1 MRPMSTDGAGDQLR
15 SARPARSDERGIGQ
29 IALVLLLALAVIA
42 TIVMVFTDNA
52 VWMRIGTLAALW
64 AAFIGAFLVGRYRRQ
79 AAQESSRVRD
89 LHTVYELQLERE
101 ISARREHELVVERDL
116 RERVRGETDE
126 SVLALRQEIQALRE
140 QLGHLT
146 GGPLPEDRTSLSGG
160 GAAGSL
166 GAPAARTSVPSER
179 VRPRGGDDAPES
191 GSRWSGLSDRM
202 SRGSAGESSDPARTG
217 GSTGSDST
225 GSESTGSASAGSSP
239 MGSSGVGR
247 DATPSTERTGRID
260 PVAAD
265 RDLGGRAQ
273 RGPAVRPASPEN
285 AESRR
290 SARGSDWGG
299 SSGWGAQSGWER
311 PAEQRAPQPQ
321 PEQRRQPE
329 QQAPQQQQ
337 SEQRR
342 QPEPQTRQ
350 QPEPQQDQDRPR
362 RARTETP
369 EQAAAR
375 EELHSRHSSGS
386 TVAELLARL
395 GSEEPSTGGRRRR
408 ADD

>member
-1 MRPMSTDGAGDQLR
+1 MSTDGAGDQLR

-179 VRPRGGDDAPES
+179 VRPRGGDDAPEG

-202 SRGSAGESSDPARTG
+202 SRGSADDSSDPARTG
-217 GSTGSDST
+217 GSTGSEST
-225 GSESTGSASAGSSP
+225 GSDSTGSASAGSSP

-311 PAEQRAPQPQ
+311 PAEPQT
-321 PEQRRQPE
+321 
-329 QQAPQQQQ
+329 QQQT
-337 SEQRR
+337 EQRR

-350 QPEPQQDQDRPR
+350 QPEPQQDQERPR

>member
-1 MRPMSTDGAGDQLR
+1 MSTDGAGDQLR
-15 SARPARSDERGIGQ
+15 SARPARSGERGIGQ

-202 SRGSAGESSDPARTG
+202 SRGSAGESSDPARASESTG
-217 GSTGSDST
+217 SASTGSDST
-225 GSESTGSASAGSSP
+225 GSESAGSSP

-285 AESRR
+285 GESRR

-299 SSGWGAQSGWER
+299 SSGWGGQSGWER
-311 PAEQRAPQPQ
+311 PAEPQT
-321 PEQRRQPE
+321 
-329 QQAPQQQQ
+329 QQQP
-337 SEQRR
+337 EQRR

-350 QPEPQQDQDRPR
+350 QPEPQTRQQPEPQTQQRRQPEPQQDQDRPR